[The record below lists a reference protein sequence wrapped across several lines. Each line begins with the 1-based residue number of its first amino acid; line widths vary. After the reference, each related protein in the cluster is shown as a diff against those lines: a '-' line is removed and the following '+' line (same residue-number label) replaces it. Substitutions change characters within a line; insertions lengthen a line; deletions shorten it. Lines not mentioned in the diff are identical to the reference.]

1 MPIRLTGVKIVTESM
16 AMEQPGLGQSL
27 YQYGIEMSIMVS
39 QVLIDIWMCS
49 ICWHVPEY
57 IVNRVL
63 SLDLIAATTCLLVKP
78 NIVVV
83 WGSFRNFVAWHS

>member
-39 QVLIDIWMCS
+39 QVLIDI
-49 ICWHVPEY
+49 
-57 IVNRVL
+57 
-63 SLDLIAATTCLLVKP
+63 
-78 NIVVV
+78 
-83 WGSFRNFVAWHS
+83 